1 MAAPIV
7 DRGHCVMGLMV
18 FGRLSVFPICSGS
31 ALLHWS
37 CLCVGRA
44 GSYSMAPI
52 YCFCTESCELTPCLH
67 YSMTC
72 LSFSLGV
79 VCLGRQTLFLKTLFV
94 ACLSHSYPP
103 PLILF
108 LLGWAGGHCASA
120 TVILVILVTR
130 IWLSCQGLPVGHHS
144 HSLSKLFQRCQT
156 WDSPNFLASLASFL
170 ESTIPKPMLL
180 GSRT

>member
-1 MAAPIV
+1 
-7 DRGHCVMGLMV
+7 MGLMI
-18 FGRLSVFPICSGS
+18 FGGRSVFPICSGS
-31 ALLHWS
+31 ALLCWS

-79 VCLGRQTLFLKTLFV
+79 VCLGRQTLLLKALFV
-94 ACLSHSYPP
+94 ACLSHSYSPP
-103 PLILF
+103 
-108 LLGWAGGHCASA
+108 LLGWADSQCASA
-120 TVILVILVTR
+120 TVILPILVTR
-130 IWLSCQGLPVGHHS
+130 ISLSCQGLPVGHHS

-156 WDSPNFLASLASFL
+156 LDSPNFLASLASFL